1 MKEIVKSVVDV
12 SRYIFE
18 RGLVPGKAGNV
29 SARINSEDGFII
41 AITPTLVSLHDLN
54 DDDIVLVKDNGEI
67 LSKGKPSS
75 EVNMHLAIYR
85 EKPEVNGIVHAH
97 SPYATGFAFSDKKL
111 KRLEGFGAI
120 KSEYVKEVPYEKPGS
135 IELAEK
141 VNKDDKK
148 YFIWTTGSWILKEAL
163 LDKNQSEKLRKAIA
177 DGNIAVSIPQAESIG
192 KATVSEHCPTQDIS
206 CTVSILFICI
216 LLLEFLN
223 IYICTE

>member
-29 SARINSEDGFII
+29 SARINGEDGFII

-120 KSEYVKEVPYEKPGS
+120 KS
-135 IELAEK
+135 L
-141 VNKDDKK
+141 
-148 YFIWTTGSWILKEAL
+148 
-163 LDKNQSEKLRKAIA
+163 
-177 DGNIAVSIPQAESIG
+177 
-192 KATVSEHCPTQDIS
+192 
-206 CTVSILFICI
+206 
-216 LLLEFLN
+216 
-223 IYICTE
+223 

>member
-29 SARINSEDGFII
+29 SARINGEDGFII
-41 AITPTLVSLHDLN
+41 AITPTLVSLQDLN
-54 DDDIVLVKDNGEI
+54 EDDIVLVKDNGEI

-97 SPYATGFAFSDKKL
+97 SPYATGFAFSNKKL

-120 KSEYVKEVPYEKPGS
+120 KSEYIAEVPYEKPGS
-135 IELAEK
+135 MELAQKAAEALK
-141 VNKDDKK
+141 EEDLV
-148 YFIWTTGSWILKEAL
+148 ILKNHGVIATGETVEEASGL
-163 LDKNQSEKLRKAIA
+163 IEFAEGIAKTQFVTHMLDS
-177 DGNIAVSIPQAESIG
+177 V
-192 KATVSEHCPTQDIS
+192 
-206 CTVSILFICI
+206 
-216 LLLEFLN
+216 
-223 IYICTE
+223 

>member
-1 MKEIVKSVVDV
+1 MKEIVKSVVAV

-29 SARINSEDGFII
+29 SARINGEDGFII
-41 AITPTLVSLHDLN
+41 AITPTLVSLHGLTDGA
-54 DDDIVLVKDNGEI
+54 IVLVKDNGEI

-85 EKPEVNGIVHAH
+85 EKPEINGIVHAH

-120 KSEYVKEVPYEKPGS
+120 KSEYVKVVPYEKPGS

-141 VNKDDKK
+141 AADALKDEDLV
-148 YFIWTTGSWILKEAL
+148 ILKNHGVIATGETVEEACGL
-163 LDKNQSEKLRKAIA
+163 IEFAEGIA
-177 DGNIAVSIPQAESIG
+177 KTQFVTHMLNSI
-192 KATVSEHCPTQDIS
+192 
-206 CTVSILFICI
+206 
-216 LLLEFLN
+216 
-223 IYICTE
+223 

>member
-67 LSKGKPSS
+67 S
-75 EVNMHLAIYR
+75 
-85 EKPEVNGIVHAH
+85 EVNGIVHAH

-141 VNKDDKK
+141 AADALKDEDLV
-148 YFIWTTGSWILKEAL
+148 ILKNHGVIATGETVEEACGL
-163 LDKNQSEKLRKAIA
+163 IEFAEGIA
-177 DGNIAVSIPQAESIG
+177 KTQFVTHMLNSI
-192 KATVSEHCPTQDIS
+192 
-206 CTVSILFICI
+206 
-216 LLLEFLN
+216 
-223 IYICTE
+223 